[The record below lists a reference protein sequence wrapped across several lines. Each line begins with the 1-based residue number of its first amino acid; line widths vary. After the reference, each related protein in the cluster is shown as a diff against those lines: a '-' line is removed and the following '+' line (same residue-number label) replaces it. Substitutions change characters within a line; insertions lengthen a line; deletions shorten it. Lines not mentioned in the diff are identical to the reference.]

1 MDWAPAVLEPVQL
14 SVPLFAPRG
23 TALETARCLLSRRK
37 PTRLKHVVGHMQQNP
52 RANSNG
58 ALPAATFGSIKAA
71 VTIRSAEEEVTV
83 TKERVGGSTTS
94 QVSA

>member
-1 MDWAPAVLEPVQL
+1 MQEAAQL
-14 SVPLFAPRG
+14 LVPRFAPRG
-23 TALETARCLLSRRK
+23 TAPETARCLLSSLRK
-37 PTRLKHVVGHMQQNP
+37 PMRLKHVVGHMQHNP

-71 VTIRSAEEEVTV
+71 VTIQSAEGKVAV
-83 TKERVGGSTTS
+83 TKERVGGLTTS